1 MLSDAQM
8 TRISAWGNSHGVRL
22 PRDVLEEAGI
32 PPNADVTIR
41 AESGRIL
48 IEPVKRKPTLDE
60 LLARIEPGAATRE
73 VDFGP
78 PIGREVL

>member
-1 MLSDAQM
+1 MS
-8 TRISAWGNSHGVRL
+8 RISPWGNSHGVRL

-41 AESGRIL
+41 AETGRIL
-48 IEPVKRKPTLDE
+48 IEPVKPKPTLDE
-60 LLARIEPGAATRE
+60 LLARIESGAATRE